1 MNLKRGMNSIIKF
14 GICLGLCVM
23 LSGCGD
29 DSGFLKTQI
38 KTLQAQVANLQ
49 EQVKDRQTRIENL
62 RAQVED
68 RQTQIENL
76 RAQIESLQ
84 TQIKEITAQRD
95 AAQKNAVRS
104 DKKNTMLWWSI
115 PLLLV
120 GALGYGTVMG
130 LKSRADVKKR
140 AKNNENA

>member
-1 MNLKRGMNSIIKF
+1 MNRKRGMNSITKF

-29 DSGFLKTQI
+29 DSENLKTQI
-38 KTLQAQVANLQ
+38 KNHQAQIENLQAQVG
-49 EQVKDRQTRIENL
+49 
-62 RAQVED
+62 D

-76 RAQIESLQ
+76 RAQVGSLQ
-84 TQIKEITAQRD
+84 TQIKEITAQKE
-95 AAQKNAVRS
+95 AAQKNAVHS
-104 DKKNTMLWWSI
+104 DKENTMLWWSI

-140 AKNNENA
+140 AKNNENV

>member
-1 MNLKRGMNSIIKF
+1 MNRKRGMNSITKF

-29 DSGFLKTQI
+29 DSENLKTQ
-38 KTLQAQVANLQ
+38 
-49 EQVKDRQTRIENL
+49 
-62 RAQVED
+62 VED
-68 RQTQIENL
+68 LQTQVG
-76 RAQIESLQ
+76 SLQ
-84 TQIKEITAQRD
+84 TQVREITAQRD
-95 AAQKNAVRS
+95 AAQKNAVHS
-104 DKKNTMLWWSI
+104 DKENTMLWWSI

-140 AKNNENA
+140 AKNNENV